1 MQINDTHLL
10 FLRGKIKDIRVALFK
25 SEINSELSLPNN
37 VVETIHTDNEGNIF
51 FFTSCNGNHAA
62 QINLPF
68 YAYLDYYKKGT
79 DTRLKISGKAM
90 IVNEERNAAAPEIE
104 ERGIS
109 SRSVVLVKMKIMQA
123 EFSGE
128 PMQENT
134 WTKKIKSTFNHFFF
148 PASEQHYSFNYLN
161 TERQN

>member
-1 MQINDTHLL
+1 MQINDTHLV
-10 FLRGKIKDIRVALFK
+10 FLRDKIKDIRVALFK

-51 FFTSCNGNHAA
+51 FFTSCNGNYAA

-68 YAYLDYYKKGT
+68 YAYLDYHKKGT
-79 DTRLKISGKAM
+79 DTRLKISGKAV
-90 IVNEERNAAAPEIE
+90 IVNEEKNAADPEIE
-104 ERGIS
+104 ERGIA

-128 PMQENT
+128 PVEENT
-134 WTKKIKSTFNHFFF
+134 WTRKIKSTFNHLFF
-148 PASEQHYSFNYLN
+148 PSSEQQYIFN
-161 TERQN
+161 